1 MAEDELKIAS
11 GEDNNGGNNS
21 NSDEVFPFS
30 VKEEPSISLYELDEN
45 CGGSFSGGGEDIPK
59 PIEGLRDAAPPP
71 FLKKTYE
78 IVDDPSTDSIIS
90 WSVAKNSF
98 VVWDP
103 HRFSTELLPKH
114 FKHNNFSSFVRQLNT
129 YRFRKIDPD
138 RWEFANEGF
147 HQGSKH
153 LLKHIKRRKPNSQI
167 IQHQITSQ
175 YCLNNPT
182 NHGVEAELEKLKNDQ
197 NTLLSEVLKL
207 RQQQENT
214 QRYLAALKERV
225 CTSESK
231 QKHMALFLIKFLRNP
246 VLLQQLVEKIEKT
259 RALISSGGISKKR
272 RLEETSDNDK
282 TLVSSGESSSPA
294 RETNG
299 IDACSESFV
308 LWEKLMEDDM
318 IYEDSEIAFEKQSDI
333 VLELENLI
341 SAKPRGLVELVGCLA
356 SIA

>member
-1 MAEDELKIAS
+1 MAENELKIAS
-11 GEDNNGGNNS
+11 GNDNNGGNS
-21 NSDEVFPFS
+21 NRDEVFPFS
-30 VKEEPSISLYELDEN
+30 VKEEPFIFVYEHDDN
-45 CGGSFSGGGEDIPK
+45 RGGGFGGDGEDIPK

-78 IVDDPSTDSIIS
+78 IVDDPGTDSIIS
-90 WSVAKNSF
+90 WSVTKNSF

-103 HRFSTELLPKH
+103 HKFSTELLPKH

-147 HQGSKH
+147 QRGNKH
-153 LLKHIKRRKPNSQI
+153 LLKHIK
-167 IQHQITSQ
+167 HQVTSQ

-182 NHGVEAELEKLKNDQ
+182 NHGVEAELEKLKNDH
-197 NTLLSEVLKL
+197 NTLQSEVSKL

-214 QRYLAALKERV
+214 QRYLAAVKEHL
-225 CTSESK
+225 CTTETK
-231 QKHMALFLIKFLRNP
+231 QKHVTLFLIKFLKNP
-246 VLLQQLVEKIEKT
+246 VLLHQLAEKMEKT

-272 RLEETSDNDK
+272 RLEETRGVDNDK
-282 TLVSSGESSSPA
+282 TLVSSEESSSPA

-299 IDACSESFV
+299 FDACSENFV

-318 IYEDSEIAFEKQSDI
+318 IYEGEEIASEKQSDI